1 MKLFCNHQWNTIT
14 DIVTE
19 SPFEVATRVTEG
31 STGRTRIIPH
41 QMCSTERKHILVLS
55 CKVCGKIEKFVTTLS

>member
-19 SPFEVATRVTEG
+19 SPFEVATRVTE
-31 STGRTRIIPH
+31 SHASKTIPH
-41 QMCSTERKHILVLS
+41 QMCHTDRKHILVVS
-55 CKVCGKIEKFVTTLS
+55 CKICGKIEKYVTNIQ